1 MTNPAAATPGPDH
14 LATGDVV
21 LSSSPKVT
29 LGPAKAVV
37 GAIAGAVVSAGP
49 LVLEAIADG
58 AVDLGEVWSIIGA
71 LLVGAGLVGG
81 SVFVKSTKVT
91 AN

>member
-1 MTNPAAATPGPDH
+1 MTNPSAATPGPDH
-14 LATGDVV
+14 LVVGQTV

-37 GAIAGAVVSAGP
+37 GAIAGAVVAAGP
-49 LVLEAIADG
+49 ITLEAIADG
-58 AVDLGEVWSIIGA
+58 AIDLGEIWSIIGA

-81 SVFVKSTKVT
+81 SVFAKSAKVT